1 MKLVLIGNFETI
13 NIFLDKYKK
22 MSVLE
27 FITNVKDKEERQDN
41 LKVVCQ
47 IGGKYEKK

>member
-1 MKLVLIGNFETI
+1 MRLFLIGDFEAI
-13 NIFLDKYKK
+13 NIFLSKYKK

-27 FITNVKDKEERQDN
+27 FITNVKDNERMQDN

-47 IGGKYEKK
+47 IGGEYGKK